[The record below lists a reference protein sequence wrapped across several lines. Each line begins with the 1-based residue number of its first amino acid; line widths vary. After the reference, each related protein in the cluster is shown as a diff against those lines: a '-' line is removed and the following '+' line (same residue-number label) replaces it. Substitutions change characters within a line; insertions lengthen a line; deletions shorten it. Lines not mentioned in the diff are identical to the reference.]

1 MTTHT
6 LSGYREVSHTADW
19 ELEVWA
25 PDLCTLLE
33 QAAFGMY
40 HLAGASL
47 ASSPRLNRR
56 IELSFHDSE
65 ILLIDFLT
73 ELVFLIDLEGLAF
86 DEFELQLVGDRLI
99 AEIAGAPLASIT
111 KEVKAVTYH
120 NLIIHATDRGLEAN
134 IVFDV

>member
-1 MTTHT
+1 MTTQT

-25 PDLCTLLE
+25 PDLCSLLE

-40 HLAGASL
+40 HLAGARLS
-47 ASSPRLNRR
+47 SSPRRIRR
-56 IELSFHDSE
+56 IELSFHDPE
-65 ILLIDFLT
+65 MLLIDFLT
-73 ELVFLIDLEGLAF
+73 ELVYLIESEGLAY
-86 DEFELQLVGDRLI
+86 DEFELQLEGDQFI
-99 AEIAGAPLASIT
+99 AEITGAPLASLT